1 MSYILD
7 ALRRADAERERG
19 TVPGI
24 HAQQVPGASPP
35 PGDAPSPWPWAAG
48 GAGLL
53 LLGGLAWLWVAPDA
67 PAPAVDAAVATW
79 TPPQEPA
86 TQPAPVPAP
95 APAAAPPV
103 APPVV
108 SLPPIESRHT
118 LAGPPAARFAATK
131 LVAAPVAA
139 ASSAHAASA
148 ADAPVPSLQDLP
160 EALRQQIPTLTIGG
174 SIYSDDPANRFL
186 IINGQVVHEGHPVA
200 PGLVLEQIRLKAAV
214 LRFKGQ
220 RFGVSY

>member
-53 LLGGLAWLWVAPDA
+53 LLGGLAWLWLAPDA
-67 PAPAVDAAVATW
+67 PPAAMEATVATW
-79 TPPQEPA
+79 TPPLEPA

-95 APAAAPPV
+95 APPAAAPA

-118 LAGPPAARFAATK
+118 LAGPPAARVAATK
-131 LVAAPVAA
+131 PAA
-139 ASSAHAASA
+139 ASAAHAASA

-160 EALRQQIPTLTIGG
+160 EALRQQIPALTIGG

-220 RFGVSY
+220 RFVVSY